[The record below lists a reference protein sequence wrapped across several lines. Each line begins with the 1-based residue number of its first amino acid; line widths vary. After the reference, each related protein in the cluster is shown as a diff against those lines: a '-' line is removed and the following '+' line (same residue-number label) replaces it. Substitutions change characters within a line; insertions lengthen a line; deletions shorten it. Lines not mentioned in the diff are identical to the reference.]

1 MSILRTALSL
11 VGCASLVACSAME
24 DPASSTSTPHSL
36 AKWVLVSPAAPTIA
50 PGQTLALDVEMQDAS
65 GRDITGQP
73 EAWSTSDS
81 SIATVSSTGVVTA
94 HTLGSAKI
102 FVASGTQSAYADV
115 SVSNA
120 PPVPHWVT
128 VSPATAQVSVRSSVA
143 LFATVTD
150 ANGHAVANVPVTW
163 SSSNPALA
171 TVDTSGDITGVSPGS
186 VNIIAHVGS
195 NQATTQLH
203 VVAASIVT
211 PPPAPAP
218 PPPPPVIPPPSAGT
232 LFGSFSATSPHWPHI
247 RTMMTDFYYGWNSA
261 ERSWAGQHY
270 DFAMSGSASA
280 WSNANATVGHLPYTL
295 VWTVIVPNSRSA
307 PSLGTVYYADMV
319 AWYHAHTSYHIED
332 AFLHRAGAAKDS
344 ASRKV
349 VPIWDSQR
357 WMINPADAGAR
368 AYQVDRFQRITAT
381 EGGAFVDEASSDM
394 TGRTSGTIEFPAPSD
409 FEAPMTATFA
419 AIKQGMGSK
428 TLMLNTAEYTKPFD
442 RANVLAAGSVHMER
456 LNNAFSSG
464 TAQTWQWVESLTSRG
479 VLVDFVTLYS
489 SQYVNTIPTTYPH
502 GNSATGAQRMKLWEL
517 ASYYMVV
524 PSTPENL
531 VLQLENSWSSPY
543 SSLWLR
549 AQEANIGHPL
559 SARVLASRATD
570 PLGQTYNVYTRD
582 MDKALVIMRV
592 NQGWGSHSY
601 TDATAVTIPLPA
613 TDQWVPLNAD
623 GTLGSPVTSVTLRNV
638 EAAILLKKSRL

>member
-1 MSILRTALSL
+1 MSHSRTALSL
-11 VGCASLVACSAME
+11 LSCAALFACSAME
-24 DPASSTSTPHSL
+24 DPAASTSTPRSL

-65 GRDITGQP
+65 GRDISGQP

-81 SIATVSSTGVVTA
+81 SVATVDNTGIVTA

-102 FVASGTQSAYADV
+102 YVSSGTQSAYADV

-128 VSPATAQVSVRSSVA
+128 VTPGTVQVSVRSTVA
-143 LFATVTD
+143 LFASVTD
-150 ANGHAVANVPVTW
+150 AGGHVVANVPVTW
-163 SSSNPALA
+163 TSSNPALA
-171 TVDTSGDITGVSPGS
+171 TVDTSGDITGVAPGS

-195 NQATTQLH
+195 NQATTQVH
-203 VVAASIVT
+203 VVSASTVT
-211 PPPAPAP
+211 APAP
-218 PPPPPVIPPPSAGT
+218 PPPAPVTPPPSAGT
-232 LFGSFSATSPHWPHI
+232 LFGSYSATSPHWPHI

-261 ERSWAGQHY
+261 ERTWAGQHY
-270 DFAMSGSASA
+270 DYAMSGSASA
-280 WSNANATVGHLPYTL
+280 WTTVNPTVGHLPYTL
-295 VWTVIVPNSRSA
+295 VWTVIIPNSRSA
-307 PSLGTVYYADMV
+307 ASLGTVYYSDMV
-319 AWYHAHTSYHIED
+319 AWYHAHTSYNIED
-332 AFLHRAGAAKDS
+332 AFLHRSGAARDS
-344 ASRKV
+344 AGRKV
-349 VPIWDSQR
+349 VAIWDSQR
-357 WMINPADAGAR
+357 WMINPGDAGAR

-394 TGRTSGTIEFPAPSD
+394 TGHTAGTIEYPLAAS

-419 AIKQGMGSK
+419 AIKHGMGNK

-442 RANVLAAGSVHMER
+442 RANVLAAGAVHMER
-456 LNNAFSSG
+456 MNNAFFSG
-464 TAQTWQWVESLTSRG
+464 TAQTWQWIESLTSQG
-479 VLVDFVTLYS
+479 VLVDFVTIYS
-489 SQYVNTIPTTYPH
+489 SQYVNTIPNTYPH

-524 PSTPENL
+524 PSTPQNL
-531 VLQLENSWSSPY
+531 VLQLENAWSSPY
-543 SSLWLR
+543 SSLWIR
-549 AQEANIGHPL
+549 AQEANIGHPV
-559 SARVLASRATD
+559 SARVLASRGTD
-570 PLGQTYNVYTRD
+570 PLGNAYALYSRD
-582 MDKALVIMRV
+582 MEKALVIMRV

-601 TDATAVTIPLPA
+601 TDGTAVTVPLPT